1 MTEYRENDGT
11 DRRPPAPPDQNASK
25 PADPLANRP
34 GDPPDRPVEL
44 GESDKLDELEE
55 LLLDDGGDA
64 LAPQPSKPSEPTVTP
79 PELSGQS
86 SATDETEGL
95 RKQVET
101 KDAQLAQVMTAYR
114 GLKKETERL
123 RKRIETRQKRRF
135 EQSKNDFIGNF
146 VEVLDNL
153 DRAIDSIEN
162 NFDPDAV
169 LEGIILVR
177 SRLVQ
182 LLREEGL
189 EKIFVGGQSFDP
201 THSEAA
207 GIEPVDD
214 ASKDNIVL
222 KELQRGYMLKGA
234 LLRPARVIV
243 GRYSHAAGE
252 NTTDGGGD
260 AGSPAGSPG
269 APDES
274 EDPARRNRNDDDA

>member
-1 MTEYRENDGT
+1 MTEDRHDDGT
-11 DRRPPAPPDQNASK
+11 GQGPGPEDSPSAPRPEPDPDEPTELEGLVPDDPAPPTG
-25 PADPLANRP
+25 PDPLEDLGPASVP
-34 GDPPDRPVEL
+34 ESSPQTSPVSQG
-44 GESDKLDELEE
+44 GEAED
-55 LLLDDGGDA
+55 
-64 LAPQPSKPSEPTVTP
+64 
-79 PELSGQS
+79 
-86 SATDETEGL
+86 L
-95 RKQVET
+95 RKQVEA
-101 KDAQLAQVMTAYR
+101 KDAQLTQVMDAYR
-114 GLKKETERL
+114 ALKKETERL
-123 RKRIETRQKRRF
+123 RKRIETHQKRRF

-162 NFDPDAV
+162 NFDSDAV

-207 GIEPVDD
+207 GIEPVGEP
-214 ASKDNIVL
+214 SQDNVVL

-243 GRYSHAAGE
+243 GRYSHA
-252 NTTDGGGD
+252 GGD
-260 AGSPAGSPG
+260 DANAGAKDS
-269 APDES
+269 S
-274 EDPARRNRNDDDA
+274 EDVPLISEDGDDSGS